1 MTTTWT
7 RDDVLVSADWLQK
20 HLDDDG
26 IRILDCRY
34 YFDGRDPLE
43 VYHNGHIPG
52 AVLFNWNA
60 ELNDPNSPVDFML
73 APPEQVEAA
82 MGKVGVGNDT
92 RIIAYDDEGGHF
104 SSRVWLALARY
115 GQEDQ
120 LRILDGGWTKWEA
133 EKRPISKETSTAEPA
148 AYSLDRSTSRPDII
162 ATVDDVLAATKDDK
176 TKILDVRR
184 MSEFTGEEVRA
195 NRGGRIPSS
204 EHFLW
209 QDNLNWGADRS
220 FRTNAEIHALNE
232 EGGIDE
238 DTPVITYCQG
248 GVRAALSALSLWM
261 TGVKN
266 VRVYDGSWAEWGNRD
281 DLPIETGP
289 ASDKKTSEQ

>member
-1 MTTTWT
+1 MAGTWT
-7 RDDVLVSADWLQK
+7 RDQILVTTDWLAD
-20 HLDDDG
+20 HLNDDNL
-26 IRILDCRY
+26 RILDCRY
-34 YFDGRDPLE
+34 YFDGRDPVE
-43 VYHNGHIPG
+43 EYRKGHIPG
-52 AVLFNWNA
+52 AVHFNWA
-60 ELNDPNSPVDFML
+60 GELNDPNSPIDFMM
-73 APPEQVEAA
+73 APPEQVESA
-82 MGKVGVGNDT
+82 MGKVGIDNQT

-115 GQEDQ
+115 GREDQ
-120 LRILDGGWTKWEA
+120 LRILDGGWTKWAKED
-133 EKRPISKETSTAEPA
+133 RPVSQETTTVEPK
-148 AYSLDRSTSRPDII
+148 SFSVDRSSARPDIL
-162 ATVDDVLAATKDDK
+162 ASADDVLAATKDSQ

-195 NRGGRIPSS
+195 KRGGRVPTA

-209 QDNLNWGADRS
+209 QENLNWDDDRS
-220 FRTNAEIHALNE
+220 FHTDDEIRARNE
-232 EGGIDE
+232 AADITP

-248 GVRAALSALSLWM
+248 GVRAALSALALWM

-289 ASDKKTSEQ
+289 AQD

>member
-1 MTTTWT
+1 MTQTWT
-7 RDDVLVSADWLQK
+7 RDQILVSTDWLQE
-20 HLDDDG
+20 HLNDQN

-34 YFDGRDPLE
+34 YFDGRDPVE
-43 VYHNGHIPG
+43 IYRRGHIPR
-52 AVLFNWNA
+52 AVHFNWSS
-60 ELNDPNSPVDFML
+60 ELSDPNSSVDSML
-73 APPEQVEAA
+73 APAAQVAAA
-82 MGKVGVGNDT
+82 MGKAGIGDQT

-115 GQEDQ
+115 GKEDQ

-133 EKRPISKETSTAEPA
+133 EKRPVSQETPAVEPA
-148 AYSLDRSTSRPDII
+148 KFTIDQAAGRPEII
-162 ATVDDVLAATKDDK
+162 ASADDVLAAMKDGK

-184 MSEFTGEEVRA
+184 MSEFTGEEARA
-195 NRGGRIPSS
+195 KRGGRIPGADYL
-204 EHFLW
+204 FW
-209 QDNLNWGADRS
+209 QDNLNWDGDRS
-220 FRTNAEIHALNE
+220 FESNDEIHQINE
-232 EGGIDE
+232 KAGIHE

-248 GVRAALSALSLWM
+248 GVRASLSAIALLI

-289 ASDKKTSEQ
+289 AKK